1 MKIAYG
7 SRPTY
12 YYGRTHRRG
21 YLVSKPYT
29 FLKNHFGVGT

>member
-7 SRPTY
+7 SRRTY
-12 YYGRTHRRG
+12 YYGPNPPQG